1 MSQKSFD
8 PELIDLE
15 DLRSER
21 SFDPEFAEAMANMS
35 MNSQTSCIYLLY
47 VFMYVCVCVCV
58 CVCLYV
64 CMYACMYVCNT
75 YVCVVCV

>member
-1 MSQKSFD
+1 
-8 PELIDLE
+8 
-15 DLRSER
+15 
-21 SFDPEFAEAMANMS
+21 MANMS